1 MWFSHE
7 LFLYGLWG
15 FSVIFC
21 VCSPYTLH
29 SLLWHQGRCSS
40 HQCQDTC
47 SICMEASATL
57 GPQCSSGLPS
67 VTTEQIFHF
76 LQLLCKFH
84 FIPAKFGRISTPS
97 FQLCKDLLQT
107 DSSFD
112 LCFLTEIDNEDVTQS
127 QEGWWDTGLPPNL
140 SQLMEERKWSKIH
153 VWLSR
158 KPGEW
163 GGLGG
168 KWLPWR
174 CLYNWGHLT

>member
-1 MWFSHE
+1 MG
-7 LFLYGLWG
+7 FLCNFLCM
-15 FSVIFC
+15 F
-21 VCSPYTLH
+21 TLH
-29 SLLWHQGRCSS
+29 FALLVMAPGEMQQSPVPGHLQHLHG
-40 HQCQDTC
+40 
-47 SICMEASATL
+47 SICHTGA
-57 GPQCSSGLPS
+57 QCSSGLPS